1 MLYKNILVAL
11 DLKDN
16 NKKLLDRALSL
27 SSATQAKLYVV
38 HVGVDVG
45 ELYSG
50 VVINH
55 LDNFQTR
62 VINDDVSLLKQFLN
76 DGGYDT
82 SPIVEALEVVGDFNR
97 EIEKILFD
105 KHIELLICGH
115 RHNFLSRLMPT
126 SRHLIN
132 NAKTDVLLVSLP
144 EQTDS

>member
-27 SSATQAKLYVV
+27 SNATQAKLYVV

-50 VVINH
+50 VVIDR

-62 VINDDVSLLKQFLN
+62 VINDDVNLLKNFYAMVAMIRHRL
-76 DGGYDT
+76 
-82 SPIVEALEVVGDFNR
+82 L
-97 EIEKILFD
+97 
-105 KHIELLICGH
+105 KHWRSSVTLIGKSKKSCLK
-115 RHNFLSRLMPT
+115 NIS
-126 SRHLIN
+126 N
-132 NAKTDVLLVSLP
+132 C
-144 EQTDS
+144 